1 MPRGWG
7 VRSVDNTPEIAPMAR
22 QGDVANMNVHDTL
35 PAADGDRT
43 RSALIGAA
51 AAALAGRNRD
61 IPPDFVAQL
70 FGHAV
75 PEDFA
80 RYRPEELAGVAEQS
94 WALLQ
99 ERKPGAP
106 KIRFEPAAA
115 KPGAAVLEIINDDM
129 PFLVDSI
136 VGEISE
142 RGLDIRLLVHPVF
155 TVERSETGKLNAFHG
170 AHKGNGRRESF
181 IHIHVD
187 DDGNATA
194 RADLV
199 RTLADIL
206 AEVRVCVQDWR
217 PMLARL
223 SEVTA
228 ELRAAPPPLPADEIA
243 EAIEFLQWIAAD
255 NFTLLGAR
263 DYAYTDSEQALEPR
277 FDTGL
282 GLLRSPE
289 MRLLLRGDQLVTATP
304 EIREFPNEPKLII
317 MTKAAQRSRVQETRE
332 ETDAGAAKEDI
343 AITPLAVPMLA
354 GPGAID
360 QAAESSEKSTEGE
373 LVNKNEA
380 SSERFEVHLTASDH
394 FSWLRTRLSI
404 LSTGR
409 CVKPI
414 AAPSSS
420 NLRLMITPSSSRFG
434 RFPDPSFSAGSKT

>member
-7 VRSVDNTPEIAPMAR
+7 VRSVDNTLEIAPMAR

-61 IPPDFVAQL
+61 VPPDFVAQL

-115 KPGAAVLEIINDDM
+115 KPGVAVLEIINDDM

-155 TVERSETGKLNAFHG
+155 TGERSETGKLNAFHG

-181 IHIHVD
+181 IHINVD

-206 AEVRVCVQDWR
+206 AEARVCVQDWR

-282 GLLRSPE
+282 GLLPSPE
-289 MRLLLRGDQLVTATP
+289 MRPLLRCDHLVPAPP
-304 EIREFPNEPKLII
+304 EIREFLNEPKLII
-317 MTKAAQRSRVQETRE
+317 MTKATQRSRVHRRV
-332 ETDAGAAKEDI
+332 DLDYIGVKHFDRN
-343 AITPLAVPMLA
+343 
-354 GPGAID
+354 G
-360 QAAESSEKSTEGE
+360 K
-373 LVNKNEA
+373 LV
-380 SSERFEVHLTASDH
+380 
-394 FSWLRTRLSI
+394 
-404 LSTGR
+404 G
-409 CVKPI
+409 
-414 AAPSSS
+414 
-420 NLRLMITPSSSRFG
+420 
-434 RFPDPSFSAGSKT
+434 